1 MAFTQEQLDSLEQA
15 IADGT
20 LTVKYQDKL
29 ITYRSLEEM
38 IRIRDLM
45 RQSLGIASITVRVK
59 ASFSKGL
66 WEGDENE

>member
-1 MAFTQEQLDSLEQA
+1 MAFTQDQLDSLEQA

-20 LTVKYQDKL
+20 LAVKYQDKM
-29 ITYRSLEEM
+29 ITYRSFEEM

-45 RQSLGIASITVRVK
+45 RQSLGVASKTVRVK

-66 WEGDENE
+66 WDEDESE